1 MHFPF
6 NHIKKANSPLI
17 GCMVPLHSA
26 IIYLGAQPLCTP
38 RYLTPACKIVE
49 RVLLNSYELLV
60 SEMFSII
67 SLPEYGNSKLNKLI
81 CSCGEHFNIS
91 GYELLVSEM
100 VSFISLPEYRNLK
113 LDKLICSCG
122 EHFNNS
128 GYELLVSEIVSFIS
142 LPEYGNLKL
151 NKVICSCGEHF
162 T

>member
-6 NHIKKANSPLI
+6 NHIKKADSPLI

-26 IIYLGAQPLCTP
+26 IVYLGAQPLCTP
-38 RYLTPACKIVE
+38 GYLAPACKIVE

-91 GYELLVSEM
+91 AYELLVSEM
-100 VSFISLPEYRNLK
+100 VSFISLAEYGNLK
-113 LDKLICSCG
+113 LNKLICSCG
-122 EHFNNS
+122 EHFTWLEFLQLQKKK
-128 GYELLVSEIVSFIS
+128 GHDQFKQTMIVLLILVVMF
-142 LPEYGNLKL
+142 Y
-151 NKVICSCGEHF
+151 
-162 T
+162 